1 MKLAV
6 TTLYDK
12 EGNAKLKKFAIVAS
26 GDPKEPRTMT
36 EDEFRAYIM
45 GVIRHSEYTR
55 YRTMFYDFGENV
67 KIAFNI
73 ESIDAFKMGVMG
85 NQAAYVATLGT
96 DDDACAWVWVF
107 IHMPEILFRVRLE
120 WLTNSDTRDVVTQC
134 ICIEGCSTLSV
145 NVSECCDELT
155 CTAFGD
161 IIAARIIANALT
173 SIEAFD
179 GAMDVMGT
187 YKISMTEY
195 DNICSIAEIIENAME
210 TEEG

>member
-12 EGNAKLKKFAIVAS
+12 EGKAKLKKFAIVAS

-36 EDEFRAYIM
+36 EDELRAYIM

-55 YRTMFYDFGENV
+55 YRTMFYDFGENA

-73 ESIDAFKMGVMG
+73 ESTDAFKMGVMSD
-85 NQAAYVATLGT
+85 QSAYIATVGT
-96 DDDACAWVWVF
+96 DDACAWVWVS

-120 WLTNSDTRDVVTQC
+120 WLTDSSARDVLTQC
-134 ICIEGCSTLSV
+134 IYVEGCPTLSV
-145 NVSECCDELT
+145 NVSEYGDELT

-161 IIAARIIANALT
+161 IIAARIIADALT
-173 SIEAFD
+173 STEAFMGAT
-179 GAMDVMGT
+179 GAMKT
-187 YKISMTEY
+187 YKISWDEY
-195 DNICSIAEIIENAME
+195 NNICDIAEIIENAME

>member
-26 GDPKEPRTMT
+26 GDSKEPRTMT
-36 EDEFRAYIM
+36 EDEFRAYIL
-45 GVIRHSEYTR
+45 GVIRHSEYTH

-73 ESIDAFKMGVMG
+73 ESTDAFKMGVMG
-85 NQAAYVATLGT
+85 DQAAYISTLGT
-96 DDDACAWVWVF
+96 DDACAWVWVS

-120 WLTNSDTRDVVTQC
+120 WLTDSNTRDVVTQC
-134 ICIEGCSTLSV
+134 ICIEGCPNLSV
-145 NVSECCDELT
+145 NVSEYGDELT

-161 IIAARIIANALT
+161 IIAARIIANAST
-173 SIEAFD
+173 ATEAFM
-179 GAMDVMGT
+179 GAVDAMKT
-187 YKISMTEY
+187 YKISMNEY
-195 DNICSIAEIIENAME
+195 NNICDMAEIIENAME
-210 TEEG
+210 MDEE